1 MTDLNIQYTT
11 TDDGAG
17 IAYAAVGR
25 GYTVVRMSAI
35 VGSFLTYW
43 RDPVFGAIGRRTS
56 DYYEVVQYDGRG
68 WGLSQRDAADFSME
82 ARLKDLDA
90 VVRATGRRR
99 LALYGD
105 EWSVPVGVA
114 YAVQNPGTVRHLIL
128 DGGFAR
134 AADVAPWAQLKPLV
148 ELCRTNWGLGSK
160 ILADVA
166 HPTRAAD
173 DTTAQRLRNIFKECI
188 SGESMA
194 EWFAEAYK
202 MDVTDLLP
210 QLRIPTLIFHRRGD
224 QVVRFALGQELAA
237 RVPNARF
244 IPLEGMDAAPS
255 AEQFQEQLQVI
266 HSFLRPRSRGRSPL
280 AASVSRAET
289 STILFTDVEGSTALT
304 DQMGDAEA
312 RQLLRQHERITRQA
326 LKAHGGSEVK
336 AMGDGFMASFGS
348 ATKALECAAAIQGN
362 MAATEVRVRIGL
374 NAGEP
379 IAEDDDLFGTAVIVA
394 ARIAAQAQGGEI
406 LVSDVV
412 RQLVA
417 GKGFLFSDRG
427 NHALKGFE
435 EPVRVYE
442 VNWRN
447 A

>member
-1 MTDLNIQYTT
+1 
-11 TDDGAG
+11 
-17 IAYAAVGR
+17 
-25 GYTVVRMSAI
+25 
-35 VGSFLTYW
+35 
-43 RDPVFGAIGRRTS
+43 
-56 DYYEVVQYDGRG
+56 
-68 WGLSQRDAADFSME
+68 
-82 ARLKDLDA
+82 
-90 VVRATGRRR
+90 
-99 LALYGD
+99 
-105 EWSVPVGVA
+105 
-114 YAVQNPGTVRHLIL
+114 
-128 DGGFAR
+128 
-134 AADVAPWAQLKPLV
+134 
-148 ELCRTNWGLGSK
+148 
-160 ILADVA
+160 
-166 HPTRAAD
+166 
-173 DTTAQRLRNIFKECI
+173 
-188 SGESMA
+188 
-194 EWFAEAYK
+194 
-202 MDVTDLLP
+202 
-210 QLRIPTLIFHRRGD
+210 
-224 QVVRFALGQELAA
+224 
-237 RVPNARF
+237 
-244 IPLEGMDAAPS
+244 
-255 AEQFQEQLQVI
+255 VI